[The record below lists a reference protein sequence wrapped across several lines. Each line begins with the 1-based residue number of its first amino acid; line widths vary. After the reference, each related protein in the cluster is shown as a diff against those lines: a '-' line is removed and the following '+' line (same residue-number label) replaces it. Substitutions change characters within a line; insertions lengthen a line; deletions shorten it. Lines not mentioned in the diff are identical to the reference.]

1 MKLLLA
7 LIVGL
12 FIGYYAHE
20 LRDKKDLVTPEP
32 PKLPGEV
39 SFQESL
45 QLQSDYVAHS
55 PDSSIVYL
63 NLSRENL
70 EFIQAV
76 NAHFRFP
83 EGINLYLA
91 RQDGE
96 NDKVLVVPYGI
107 EVDED
112 PKDDDEGEE
121 EEKAV
126 FILDQRNPICPP
138 VCDAT
143 SPYKTR

>member
-20 LRDKKDLVTPEP
+20 LRDKKEVEPPAEP

-76 NAHFRFP
+76 NAHFKFP

-96 NDKVLVVPYGI
+96 NDKVLIVPYGI
-107 EVDED
+107 EVNED
-112 PKDDDEGEE
+112 PTDDGEG

-138 VCDAT
+138 VCDAN
-143 SPYKTR
+143 SPYKSR